1 MLSQANTAEIC
12 SSSAAERTKHF
23 FNIVKHSET
32 SKKSFLSKK
41 FLFFLCTPVTGF
53 ELTFLMVDVAC
64 VGTVWK
70 GVWLYGTSLPVEK
83 EDR

>member
-1 MLSQANTAEIC
+1 MANTAEIC

-32 SKKSFLSKK
+32 SKKKLFVKK
-41 FLFFLCTPVTGF
+41 IPLFLCTPVTGF
-53 ELTFLMVDVAC
+53 GLTFLMVDVAC
-64 VGTVWK
+64 VGMVWK